1 MKENSD
7 KNVIVTAPTG
17 SGKTE
22 AGLLWS
28 GNNKCIFVLPLKT
41 AINAMYERIGKTIL
55 HNDNLD
61 SRLALLHSDTQTY
74 YLTNKDDNT
83 DIDNVLT

>member
-1 MKENSD
+1 MYLCAS
-7 KNVIVTAPTG
+7 I
-17 SGKTE
+17 
-22 AGLLWS
+22 
-28 GNNKCIFVLPLKT
+28 KT

-83 DIDNVLT
+83 DIDNVLTYVTASKQLSLQLPFQRWIRYLILY